1 MNLEHHLRAQILD
14 GRLPPGARL
23 PSERSLAQEHGVN
36 RVTVRTAL
44 ERLKASGLLT
54 AHVGRGT
61 VVCDVQT
68 QGGPDL
74 LPDLLRDAEASGG
87 LADVVEELFFVRQHL
102 ARAVLERIAQRRPNP
117 APFHRAVAA
126 FAATEPTDLEALA
139 SADADVLATLLRLA
153 NSQVLQ
159 LCLNPVRRLLAEQP
173 ALRTAMY
180 RRPSD
185 NVAGW
190 QALGGWLADPHPE
203 DIDVVLSLIRTR
215 DASTVAALRA

>member
-126 FAATEPTDLEALA
+126 CSPRHCFGARSRGVALPLAFARKLGHRFPRA
-139 SADADVLATLLRLA
+139 
-153 NSQVLQ
+153 
-159 LCLNPVRRLLAEQP
+159 RRG
-173 ALRTAMY
+173 RSG
-180 RRPSD
+180 RGR
-185 NVAGW
+185 
-190 QALGGWLADPHPE
+190 GWLARGESGRRCHFAVGFALQE
-203 DIDVVLSLIRTR
+203 LSLLLEQLLLGPRALLQHLAHR
-215 DASTVAALRA
+215 LLHLPRAARQCLSGA